1 MAYTIFIQR
10 KWQTPSSTVSEFA
23 ISGTDIKG
31 YFLECPGPD
40 TVMPNL
46 KKRIPE
52 GSYSL
57 IWHNSGRFK
66 KHSPTPLLFNA
77 QVPSSRLI
85 LIHPGNKPQ
94 DTEGCLLPGTN
105 RNIDEVTKSV
115 ILYDKLKHLMIEK
128 GIHNFKVFIMSC
140 YVDHGNR
147 TCR

>member
-31 YFLECPGPD
+31 FFLECPGPD
-40 TVMPNL
+40 TVMLNL

-77 QVPSSRLI
+77 QVPSNRLI

-105 RNIDEVTKSV
+105 RNINEVTKSV
-115 ILYDKLKHLMIEK
+115 VLYDKLKNLMIEK
-128 GIHNFKVFIMSC
+128 GIHNFKVFIRSC

>member
-1 MAYTIFIQR
+1 MFIQR
-10 KWQTPSSTVSEFA
+10 KWQTAISTISEFN

-40 TVMPNL
+40 TIMPNL

-57 IWHNSGRFK
+57 VWHTSGRFK

-105 RNIDEVTKSV
+105 RNINEVTKSI
-115 ILYDKLKHLMIEK
+115 ILYDKLKYLMIEK